1 MVFLTKPRHTKK
13 HTKKGDRNSR
23 IFFLVP
29 DCHLF
34 GCPTAGGL
42 TRADR
47 DRTKDRMKA
56 AVPLFF
62 GHWLSA
68 WGDRMWQ
75 FATPVLFMDI
85 FLDTLAPA
93 ALYGVAVYTVAY
105 PHARGSDTSLSW
117 PPRLAC
123 VSCRS
128 VCRTMSGRSCRCV
141 CSVSRRRAR
150 GSTGRSGCV

>member
-1 MVFLTKPRHTKK
+1 
-13 HTKKGDRNSR
+13 
-23 IFFLVP
+23 
-29 DCHLF
+29 
-34 GCPTAGGL
+34 
-42 TRADR
+42 
-47 DRTKDRMKA
+47 MKA

>member
-1 MVFLTKPRHTKK
+1 MLLQNWL
-13 HTKKGDRNSR
+13 DS
-23 IFFLVP
+23 
-29 DCHLF
+29 
-34 GCPTAGGL
+34 PTGTL
-42 TRADR
+42 Q
-47 DRTKDRMKA
+47 DRMKA

-93 ALYGVAVYTVAY
+93 ALYGVAVYTVAS
-105 PHARGSDTSLSW
+105 PRARGSGTSLSW

-128 VCRTMSGRSCRCV
+128 VG
-141 CSVSRRRAR
+141 
-150 GSTGRSGCV
+150 

>member
-1 MVFLTKPRHTKK
+1 MGARRRV
-13 HTKKGDRNSR
+13 GRNRKRLDS
-23 IFFLVP
+23 
-29 DCHLF
+29 
-34 GCPTAGGL
+34 PTG
-42 TRADR
+42 TQQ
-47 DRTKDRMKA
+47 DRMKA

-117 PPRLAC
+117 PPRLADWHT
-123 VSCRS
+123 SQASASPADPSAEQCR
-128 VCRTMSGRSCRCV
+128 GRSCRCV

-150 GSTGRSGCV
+150 GSTGRSGCE